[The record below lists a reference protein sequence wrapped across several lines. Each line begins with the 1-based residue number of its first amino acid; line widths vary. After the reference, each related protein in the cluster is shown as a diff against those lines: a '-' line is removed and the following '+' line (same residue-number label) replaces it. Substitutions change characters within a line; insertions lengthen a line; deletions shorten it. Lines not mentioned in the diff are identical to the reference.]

1 MSIHILERL
10 PIMKMTSGTA
20 PSATV
25 PTIKMSR
32 AGGAASGQSGASLLL
47 AKTAWKSTERL
58 VRTADGR

>member
-1 MSIHILERL
+1 
-10 PIMKMTSGTA
+10 MKMTSGCA

-32 AGGAASGQSGASLLL
+32 VGGAASGQSGASLLL
-47 AKTAWKSTERL
+47 AKSAWKSTERL